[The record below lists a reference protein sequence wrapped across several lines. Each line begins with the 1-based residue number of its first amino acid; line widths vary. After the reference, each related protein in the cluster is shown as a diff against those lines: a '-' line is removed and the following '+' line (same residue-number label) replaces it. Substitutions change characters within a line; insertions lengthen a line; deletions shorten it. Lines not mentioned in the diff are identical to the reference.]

1 MEYSIAI
8 KTMKAPR
15 KHISVSHKN
24 QSGVILVV
32 SLIILL
38 LLTLIGL
45 TGMQTTSLEEKMAG
59 NMRDK
64 NLAFQAA
71 EAALKAGEDK
81 VGAGNITCNKAPDIE
96 NGNFWSTVPSVDV
109 FNSNNHLD
117 TDRVVI
123 QPKYIIECL
132 SNDLYRITAY
142 AQGATADAVV
152 ILQSVYNLGS
162 TVLR

>member
-1 MEYSIAI
+1 
-8 KTMKAPR
+8 
-15 KHISVSHKN
+15 
-24 QSGVILVV
+24 
-32 SLIILL
+32 
-38 LLTLIGL
+38 
-45 TGMQTTSLEEKMAG
+45 MAG

-81 VGAGNITCNKAPDIE
+81 VGGGDNVPCNKTAKLDIE
-96 NGNFWSTVPSVDV
+96 NGNFWSTVPGVDV
-109 FNSNNHLD
+109 FNSNNQLD
-117 TDRVVI
+117 NDRVVI

-132 SNDLYRITAY
+132 SKDLYRITAY

-162 TVLR
+162 KDTN

>member
-1 MEYSIAI
+1 M
-8 KTMKAPR
+8 KTQR

-38 LLTLIGL
+38 LLTLISL

-81 VGAGNITCNKAPDIE
+81 VSGGDVTCSPETTRFFKATKPDIE

-109 FNSNNHLD
+109 FNLNNQLD
-117 TDRVVI
+117 NDRVVI
-123 QPKYIIECL
+123 QPKYIIECF
-132 SNDLYRITAY
+132 SEDLYRITAY

-162 TVLR
+162 TDTN